1 MSAALEATAL
11 TKRYGAT
18 PALTECG
25 LRIPAG
31 HVVALVGPNGAGKT
45 TLLHLAM
52 GFLNPTSGDIKVF
65 GWSPQ
70 EQPTIVLP
78 RVGFLAQ
85 DRPLY
90 RRFKVRD
97 LLEFGHRLNPRWDD
111 RLAKGRMEQLGIP
124 LDRPVGKLSGGQQAQ
139 VALALT
145 LAKRPEMLLLDE
157 PLSNLDPLAR
167 REFLKVLMDAV
178 AEDGLTV
185 VLSSHIISELERTCD
200 YLVILSE
207 GRVQVAG
214 EIEGL
219 LESHR
224 MLVGGPCEQ
233 SLLER
238 DPSVVHSSHTPR
250 QTTMLVKMNGR
261 PAAGQWE
268 EHRVDLEE
276 LVLAYLSRPSAVSL
290 PGPEPVESAKSE

>member
-1 MSAALEATAL
+1 MSVALEATAL

-18 PALTECG
+18 RALTECG

-90 RRFKVRD
+90 RRFKVRE
-97 LLEFGHRLNPRWDD
+97 LLEFGRRLNPRWDGQ
-111 RLAKGRMEQLGIP
+111 LATGRMAQLGIP

-214 EIEGL
+214 EIEDL

-224 MLVGGPCEQ
+224 TLVGGPCEQ

-238 DPSVVHSSHTPR
+238 DPSVIHSSHTAR

-276 LVLAYLSRPSAVSL
+276 LVLGYLSRPSAIRL
-290 PGPEPVESAKSE
+290 PGLEPVEAIKPE